1 MCVYCHYGF
10 FNLLDNFFPM
20 VEDFFISE
28 SDDCITPLLKVTSPF
43 LILYNLFII
52 KMILT
57 INFNN
62 KFILKVDEVG
72 NVLFDDM
79 LSTKLISTLFSF

>member
-1 MCVYCHYGF
+1 
-10 FNLLDNFFPM
+10 M

-28 SDDCITPLLKVTSPF
+28 SDDSVTPLLKVTSPF

-72 NVLFDDM
+72 NILSDDM
-79 LSTKLISTLFSF
+79 LSTKLVTTLFSF

>member
-1 MCVYCHYGF
+1 
-10 FNLLDNFFPM
+10 M
-20 VEDFFISE
+20 VKDFFISE
-28 SDDCITPLLKVTSPF
+28 SDDPITPLLKVTSSF
-43 LILYNLFII
+43 FILYNLFIS

-62 KFILKVDEVG
+62 KFILKVNEVD

-79 LSTKLISTLFSF
+79 LSTKLVPTLFSF

>member
-10 FNLLDNFFPM
+10 FNILDNFFPM

-28 SDDCITPLLKVTSPF
+28 SDDSVTPLLKVTSPF

>member
-1 MCVYCHYGF
+1 
-10 FNLLDNFFPM
+10 M
-20 VEDFFISE
+20 VEDFLISE
-28 SDDCITPLLKVTSPF
+28 SDDSVTPLLKVTSPF

>member
-1 MCVYCHYGF
+1 
-10 FNLLDNFFPM
+10 M

-28 SDDCITPLLKVTSPF
+28 SDDSITPLLKVTSSF

-52 KMILT
+52 KMILP
-57 INFNN
+57 INLNN

-79 LSTKLISTLFSF
+79 LSTKLVTTLFPF

>member
-1 MCVYCHYGF
+1 
-10 FNLLDNFFPM
+10 M
-20 VEDFFISE
+20 VEDFLISE
-28 SDDCITPLLKVTSPF
+28 SDDSIAPLHKVTSPF

-62 KFILKVDEVG
+62 KFILKVDEVS

-79 LSTKLISTLFSF
+79 LSTKLVTTLFSF

>member
-1 MCVYCHYGF
+1 
-10 FNLLDNFFPM
+10 M
-20 VEDFFISE
+20 VKDFFISE

-43 LILYNLFII
+43 FILYNLIII

>member
-1 MCVYCHYGF
+1 
-10 FNLLDNFFPM
+10 M

-28 SDDCITPLLKVTSPF
+28 SDDSVTPLLKVTSPF

-79 LSTKLISTLFSF
+79 LSTKLISILFSF

>member
-1 MCVYCHYGF
+1 
-10 FNLLDNFFPM
+10 M
-20 VEDFFISE
+20 VEDFLISE
-28 SDDCITPLLKVTSPF
+28 SDDSITPLLKVMSPF

>member
-1 MCVYCHYGF
+1 
-10 FNLLDNFFPM
+10 M

-28 SDDCITPLLKVTSPF
+28 SDDGITPLLKVTSPF
-43 LILYNLFII
+43 LVLYNLFII
-52 KMILT
+52 KMILP
-57 INFNN
+57 INLNN

-72 NVLFDDM
+72 NVLFDDV

>member
-1 MCVYCHYGF
+1 
-10 FNLLDNFFPM
+10 M

-28 SDDCITPLLKVTSPF
+28 SDDSVTPLLKVTSPF
-43 LILYNLFII
+43 LILYNLFIT
-52 KMILT
+52 KMILP

-79 LSTKLISTLFSF
+79 LSTKLVTTLFSF

>member
-1 MCVYCHYGF
+1 
-10 FNLLDNFFPM
+10 M
-20 VEDFFISE
+20 VEDFFISD
-28 SDDCITPLLKVTSPF
+28 SDDSITPLLKVTSPF

-79 LSTKLISTLFSF
+79 LSTKLVTTLFSF

>member
-1 MCVYCHYGF
+1 
-10 FNLLDNFFPM
+10 M

-28 SDDCITPLLKVTSPF
+28 SDDSITPLLKVMSPF

-72 NVLFDDM
+72 NILSDDM
-79 LSTKLISTLFSF
+79 LSTKLVTTLFSF

>member
-1 MCVYCHYGF
+1 
-10 FNLLDNFFPM
+10 M

-28 SDDCITPLLKVTSPF
+28 SDDSVTPLLKVTSLF

>member
-1 MCVYCHYGF
+1 
-10 FNLLDNFFPM
+10 M
-20 VEDFFISE
+20 VKDFFISE
-28 SDDCITPLLKVTSPF
+28 SDDPITPLLKVTSPF

-62 KFILKVDEVG
+62 KFILKVNKVG

-79 LSTKLISTLFSF
+79 LSTKLVPTLFSF

>member
-1 MCVYCHYGF
+1 
-10 FNLLDNFFPM
+10 M
-20 VEDFFISE
+20 VKDFFISE
-28 SDDCITPLLKVTSPF
+28 SDDPIPPLLKVTSSF
-43 LILYNLFII
+43 LILYNLFIS

-62 KFILKVDEVG
+62 KFILKVNEVD

-79 LSTKLISTLFSF
+79 LSTKLVPTLFSF

>member
-1 MCVYCHYGF
+1 
-10 FNLLDNFFPM
+10 M

-28 SDDCITPLLKVTSPF
+28 SDDSVTPLLKVTSPF

-72 NVLFDDM
+72 NILSDDM
-79 LSTKLISTLFSF
+79 LSTKLVSTLFSF

>member
-1 MCVYCHYGF
+1 
-10 FNLLDNFFPM
+10 M
-20 VEDFFISE
+20 VEGFFISE
-28 SDDCITPLLKVTSPF
+28 SDDSITPLIKVTSPF

-72 NVLFDDM
+72 NILSDDM
-79 LSTKLISTLFSF
+79 LSTKLVTTLFSF

>member
-1 MCVYCHYGF
+1 
-10 FNLLDNFFPM
+10 M
-20 VEDFFISE
+20 VEDFLISK
-28 SDDCITPLLKVTSPF
+28 SDDSITPLLKVTSPF

-79 LSTKLISTLFSF
+79 LSTKLVTTLFSF

>member
-1 MCVYCHYGF
+1 
-10 FNLLDNFFPM
+10 M

-28 SDDCITPLLKVTSPF
+28 SDDSVTPLLKVMSPF
-43 LILYNLFII
+43 LILYNLIII

-79 LSTKLISTLFSF
+79 LSTKLVTTLFSF

>member
-1 MCVYCHYGF
+1 
-10 FNLLDNFFPM
+10 M
-20 VEDFFISE
+20 VEDFLIRE
-28 SDDCITPLLKVTSPF
+28 SDDSITPLLKVMSSF

-79 LSTKLISTLFSF
+79 LSTKLVTTLFSF

>member
-1 MCVYCHYGF
+1 
-10 FNLLDNFFPM
+10 M
-20 VEDFFISE
+20 VEDFFICE
-28 SDDCITPLLKVTSPF
+28 SDDSITPLLKVTSPF

-79 LSTKLISTLFSF
+79 LSTKLVTTLFSF

>member
-28 SDDCITPLLKVTSPF
+28 SDDSVTPLLKVTSPF

>member
-1 MCVYCHYGF
+1 
-10 FNLLDNFFPM
+10 M

-28 SDDCITPLLKVTSPF
+28 SDDSVTPLLKVTSPF

>member
-1 MCVYCHYGF
+1 
-10 FNLLDNFFPM
+10 M

-28 SDDCITPLLKVTSPF
+28 SDDSITPLLKVMSPF
-43 LILYNLFII
+43 FILYNLIII

-79 LSTKLISTLFSF
+79 LSTKLVTTFVSF

>member
-1 MCVYCHYGF
+1 
-10 FNLLDNFFPM
+10 M

-28 SDDCITPLLKVTSPF
+28 SDDSVTPLLKVTSPF
-43 LILYNLFII
+43 LILYNLIII

-79 LSTKLISTLFSF
+79 LSTKLVTTLFSF

>member
-1 MCVYCHYGF
+1 
-10 FNLLDNFFPM
+10 M
-20 VEDFFISE
+20 VEYFFISE

>member
-1 MCVYCHYGF
+1 
-10 FNLLDNFFPM
+10 M

-28 SDDCITPLLKVTSPF
+28 SDDSITPLLKIMSPF
-43 LILYNLFII
+43 LILYNLIII

-79 LSTKLISTLFSF
+79 LSTKLVTTLFSF

>member
-20 VEDFFISE
+20 VEDFLISE
-28 SDDCITPLLKVTSPF
+28 SDDSVTPLLKVTSPF

>member
-1 MCVYCHYGF
+1 
-10 FNLLDNFFPM
+10 M
-20 VEDFFISE
+20 VKDFFISE
-28 SDDCITPLLKVTSPF
+28 SDDPITPLLKVTSSF
-43 LILYNLFII
+43 LILYNLFIS

-62 KFILKVDEVG
+62 KFILKVNEVG

-79 LSTKLISTLFSF
+79 LSTKLVPTLFSF

>member
-1 MCVYCHYGF
+1 
-10 FNLLDNFFPM
+10 M
-20 VEDFFISE
+20 VEDFLISE
-28 SDDCITPLLKVTSPF
+28 SDDSITPLLKVMSPF
-43 LILYNLFII
+43 FILYNLIII

-62 KFILKVDEVG
+62 KFIFKVDEVG

>member
-1 MCVYCHYGF
+1 
-10 FNLLDNFFPM
+10 M
-20 VEDFFISE
+20 VKDFFISE
-28 SDDCITPLLKVTSPF
+28 SDDPITPLLKVMSPF

-72 NVLFDDM
+72 NILSDDM
-79 LSTKLISTLFSF
+79 LSTKLVTTLFSF

>member
-1 MCVYCHYGF
+1 
-10 FNLLDNFFPM
+10 M

-28 SDDCITPLLKVTSPF
+28 SDDSITPLLKVTSPF

>member
-1 MCVYCHYGF
+1 
-10 FNLLDNFFPM
+10 M
-20 VEDFFISE
+20 VEDFLISE
-28 SDDCITPLLKVTSPF
+28 SDDSIAPLLKVMSPF

-57 INFNN
+57 IYFNN

-72 NVLFDDM
+72 NILSDDM
-79 LSTKLISTLFSF
+79 LSTKLVTTLFSF